1 VNRRGQSVLEANVT
15 ESNDRFALHPQL
27 EADCRV
33 LGDWPLCRVLLLNDA
48 NYPWFVLVPRR
59 PNVREIYE
67 LSDPDRV
74 QLWDES
80 AALSRAIMKA
90 FGGYKLNVAA
100 LGNAV
105 PQLHVHHVVRTQ
117 SDPAWPAP
125 VWGKVPPKRYA
136 LEEMNARLRV
146 LRAAVPAEL
155 RGRLAE
161 RLE

>member
-1 VNRRGQSVLEANVT
+1 VG

-27 EADCRV
+27 AADSKV
-33 LGDWPLCRVLLLNDA
+33 LGDWPLCRLLLLNDA

-59 PNVREIYE
+59 NNIREIYE
-67 LSDPDRV
+67 LADGDRA
-74 QLWDES
+74 QLCAES
-80 AALSRAIMKA
+80 VALSRAIMQA

-105 PQLHVHHVVRTQ
+105 PQLHVHHVVRLQ
-117 SDPAWPAP
+117 SDPAWPMP

-136 LEEMNARLRV
+136 VDEMNGRLRV
-146 LRAAVPAEL
+146 LRAALPAEL
-155 RGRLAE
+155 RGRLVE

>member
-1 VNRRGQSVLEANVT
+1 
-15 ESNDRFALHPQL
+15 
-27 EADCRV
+27 
-33 LGDWPLCRVLLLNDA
+33 
-48 NYPWFVLVPRR
+48 VPRR
-59 PNVREIYE
+59 SNIRELYE
-67 LSDPDRV
+67 LADGERA
-74 QLWDES
+74 QLCSES
-80 AALSRAIMKA
+80 MALSRAIMQA
-90 FGGYKLNVAA
+90 FAGFKLNVAA

-125 VWGKVPPKRYA
+125 VWGKVPPKRYT

-146 LRAAVPAEL
+146 VRAAVPAEL